1 MCNNCNCDNFD
12 LCSIVGNLPMG
23 FCCSKCYLYNE
34 NHTCLSTKTQYQPLE
49 SISAGNLEEDFE
61 PISTSIEDGMIKVV
75 IRNKD
80 KEIPLLID
88 IKKQLQ

>member
-1 MCNNCNCDNFD
+1 
-12 LCSIVGNLPMG
+12 LCSIVGNLPVG
-23 FCCSKCYLYNE
+23 FCCSKCYLYDE
-34 NHTCLSTKTQYQPLE
+34 NHTCLNSNTNLK

-75 IRNKD
+75 IKQNE

-88 IKKQLQ
+88 IKKQLQS